1 MSVKLSLEA
10 SAFSSGLRLAI
21 NALGN
26 FVKNAA
32 AAQGKTSEL
41 NNSLKLIGAGAVIT
55 GVGVLLAKGLGD
67 AASKAGD
74 LQVVMKQIGMATG
87 ASAAQMDDFGKT
99 FTNIGVKNQMSNLDA
114 ATVALAEIHAG
125 ITDPAKV
132 KATVGTIA
140 NYAEVQQLSNHTDRK
155 SAAETAASFAHAF
168 GAYDPKTLNPLV
180 NDLSKALTHAPTT
193 GAGFLRLESQF
204 TGATRNIYGGTQKDH
219 LTMQHDDIMMG
230 TLLAQMGQGTR
241 GGTQFSS
248 ALMHM
253 ISTSAGRK
261 GAAQLDQLGGGTFF
275 NKDGTFKGDANLLKI
290 LSNASKK
297 ETNPIVMDNILKN
310 AFGLTGERLMGML
323 SDPNS
328 LKQFQNNEK
337 TFARVPD
344 IATQQSVLN
353 ATNQGQT
360 QQLHKNIETLVILLG
375 TTLLPTLVSITSAFV
390 NLTKGAIQFATANPG
405 IIKIVAAFAAVA
417 TAVALV
423 VGPLLILAGAIGIVS
438 IAMGALDAV
447 SLPVVLVVL
456 GIAAAVAAVVVIV
469 THMSDIVRLAVGVWD
484 AFAQACRIVW
494 EVVSRSP
501 LTPFLA
507 LVLGPMV
514 GVVLALVAAFKL
526 LPTVLALIASIA
538 AKLAGP
544 LKAVS
549 DAAGGVLKGA
559 ASVLG
564 GAAGAAGKT
573 AGTFLNW
580 AAVDNADN
588 PFIKHAVKPG
598 HGHGGGGGP
607 GDSHVTIN
615 QQIHLHG
622 SDIQTQKQLADI
634 VAKHTLAVVN
644 NAQGRDLN
652 RQTNSGALSHR
663 GLVPRYQ

>member
-1 MSVKLSLEA
+1 MSVRLSLEA
-10 SAFSSGLRLAI
+10 SAFSSGLRLAV

-32 AAQGKTSEL
+32 AAQGKTAEL

-290 LSNASKK
+290 LANAGKK
-297 ETNPIVMDNILKN
+297 ETNPIAMDNIMKG
-310 AFGLTGERLMGML
+310 AFGLTGLRLMGML

-328 LKQFQNNEK
+328 LKQFQSNEK

-353 ATNQGQT
+353 ATNAGQT

-390 NLTKGAIQFATANPG
+390 NITKAAIQFASANPQLMQ
-405 IIKIVAAFAAVA
+405 IIGVIAMVVTGLALVAGPILMIVGSVGLLSIALGGVGLSIAAILWPVTLVVAAIAA
-417 TAVALV
+417 
-423 VGPLLILAGAIGIVS
+423 
-438 IAMGALDAV
+438 
-447 SLPVVLVVL
+447 VVLVVTHWHQIVQVL
-456 GIAAAVAAVVVIV
+456 GQAVTDAIAPFRALLILLGFIKGNLGPTADASAQAAAHKYN
-469 THMSDIVRLAVGVWD
+469 T
-484 AFAQACRIVW
+484 
-494 EVVSRSP
+494 
-501 LTPFLA
+501 
-507 LVLGPMV
+507 
-514 GVVLALVAAFKL
+514 
-526 LPTVLALIASIA
+526 
-538 AKLAGP
+538 KLAKHTGAIAP
-544 LKAVS
+544 TYVIPGDS
-549 DAAGGVLKGA
+549 TNTTVGNSGVHLHKH
-559 ASVLG
+559 
-564 GAAGAAGKT
+564 
-573 AGTFLNW
+573 
-580 AAVDNADN
+580 
-588 PFIKHAVKPG
+588 FIPNVPSKQTK
-598 HGHGGGGGP
+598 GHGGGGGP
-607 GDSHVTIN
+607 GDYVVIN
-615 QQIHLHG
+615 NYENHIHLNGADHA
-622 SDIQTQKQLADI
+622 SQESLAKV
-634 VAKHTLAVVN
+634 VAKHVIALQGKDMNRATN
-644 NAQGRDLN
+644 N
-652 RQTNSGALSHR
+652 GALSHR
-663 GLVPRYQ
+663 GLLPRYQ